1 MLYNRASAVYP
12 AYTSELARS
21 QKETKETLA
30 QVRRCYNLIGALAHI
45 AEQTLDGI
53 GGADVAMH
61 ARRSASTSLLPA
73 RSTPRAVRIT
83 VEST

>member
-30 QVRRCYNLIGALAHI
+30 QVRRCCNLIGALAHI

-61 ARRSASTSLLPA
+61 ARSASTSLLPA

>member
-1 MLYNRASAVYP
+1 VQADILDRCPDNRQA
-12 AYTSELARS
+12 TGLGREHI
-21 QKETKETLA
+21 
-30 QVRRCYNLIGALAHI
+30 NLIRPLPYI

-61 ARRSASTSLLPA
+61 ARSASTSLLPA